1 MDVNQAMRRVGHPG
15 LGGFTAL
22 EGLPPTGVF
31 NDVVEAA
38 NGDLFFTADRD
49 AGLYRLPRR

>member
-1 MDVNQAMRRVGHPG
+1 MPEFASAVVAGMSRVVGCSQAH
-15 LGGFTAL
+15 
-22 EGLPPTGVF
+22 
-31 NDVVEAA
+31 VVEAA